1 MIEATQKKLAEGK
14 FFFGHRQAESRKTV
28 QKEPEDFGYFL
39 SAFLSAGRSVTFAL
53 QFEQKDDYDAWYVG
67 WESGLGADDRKLWKE
82 MNAHRVEEVHRD
94 GAKTAVEIEMVP
106 MIEMAREN
114 PLPAH
119 LTHFGWFGEN
129 KVGLPVRYFEF
140 EAPR

>member
-1 MIEATQKKLAEGK
+1 LG
-14 FFFGHRQAESRKTV
+14 
-28 QKEPEDFGYFL
+28 FGYFL

-140 EAPR
+140 EGTKVKAVEMCRRYVDLLDKLVQDFLKAHAEPTQS